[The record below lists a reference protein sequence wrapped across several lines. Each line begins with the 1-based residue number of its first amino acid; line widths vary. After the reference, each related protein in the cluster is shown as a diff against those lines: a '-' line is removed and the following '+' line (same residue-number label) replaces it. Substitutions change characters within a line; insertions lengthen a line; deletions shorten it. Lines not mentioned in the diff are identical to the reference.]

1 MADTF
6 LKATKVVSTALG
18 LLLRELTLPQLV
30 WRDPVGDFAG
40 AFNDTITVRLPAYAP
55 ARTRVL
61 RSGSSRTK
69 DTIHER
75 GVNLTLDTDI
85 YKWVGI
91 SDEELTLDIADFGV
105 QVLTPI
111 TRGIVQELETK
122 LATVIGAAS
131 YENSIVFDLSSGDP
145 YKDIAVKARAYLNA
159 AYVPFDGRA
168 IVCGS
173 QVESAFLSS
182 DFFIKANEAGTDQ
195 TLREARIGRVA
206 GFDVY
211 TSPAIAPDEA
221 YAFHKT
227 AYAMSSRIP
236 VVPSGAPWGAQDSY
250 QGFSLRF
257 VRAFDIE
264 HVEDQ
269 LSADTWI
276 GAAVVTDDGHFTA
289 DPDAGGT
296 FVPVEDPDD
305 PLDGSSDDWA
315 NDASR
320 VVRAVKIT
328 TTA

>member
-30 WRDPVGDFAG
+30 WRDPVGNFAG

-55 ARTRVL
+55 AHSRVL
-61 RSGSSRTK
+61 RSGTTRTK

-75 GVNLTLDTDI
+75 AVNLTLDTDI

-91 SDEELTLDIADFGV
+91 SDEELTLDIGSFGE
-105 QVLTPI
+105 QVLVPI
-111 TRGIVQELETK
+111 TLGIVQALEDK
-122 LATVIGAAS
+122 LATTITAAS
-131 YENSIVFDLSSGDP
+131 YENSIVYDLSSGDA
-145 YKDIAVKARAYLNA
+145 YKDIAVPARQFLNA

-168 IVCGS
+168 LVVGS
-173 QVESAFLSS
+173 QVEAAFLNN
-182 DFFIKANEAGTDQ
+182 DFFIKANEAGSDQ

-211 TSPAIAPDEA
+211 TSPAIPPNEA
-221 YAFHKT
+221 FAFHRT
-227 AYAMSSRIP
+227 AYAMSSQIP
-236 VVPSGAPWGAQDSY
+236 VVPSGAPWGAQESY
-250 QGFSLRF
+250 DGFSLRF

-269 LSADTWI
+269 LSADTWV
-276 GAAVVTDDGHFTA
+276 GATAVTDFGHYTD
-289 DPDAGGT
+289 DPAAGGT
-296 FVPVEDPDD
+296 FVPGEDPTDPIDD
-305 PLDGSSDDWA
+305 ESDDWA
-315 NDASR
+315 NDSNKL
-320 VVRAVKIT
+320 VRAVKIT